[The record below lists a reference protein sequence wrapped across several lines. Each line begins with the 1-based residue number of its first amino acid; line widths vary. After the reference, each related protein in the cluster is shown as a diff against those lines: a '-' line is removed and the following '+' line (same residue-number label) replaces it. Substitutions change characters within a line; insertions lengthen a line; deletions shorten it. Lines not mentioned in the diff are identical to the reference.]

1 MKGKLIKV
9 EDGYN
14 LLMEQP
20 QGRLLEATCSISEL
34 KRLEEN
40 NVSVKKL
47 SKQNCDQIFGVK
59 SIIATPLNEYIK
71 ERRSQEECIGF
82 INGFEKAMELNK
94 DKLFTVGDMHDAVML
109 GVCFEN
115 TGIQGISNYNEA
127 KDLAIKRALKPTEI
141 DVEIEMVEPHQ
152 YEMCSNP
159 KDHSSCLTP
168 KLDENN
174 CLILKRI

>member
-47 SKQNCDQIFGVK
+47 SKQNCDQIYG
-59 SIIATPLNEYIK
+59 ICL
-71 ERRSQEECIGF
+71 
-82 INGFEKAMELNK
+82 ING
-94 DKLFTVGDMHDAVML
+94 
-109 GVCFEN
+109 
-115 TGIQGISNYNEA
+115 
-127 KDLAIKRALKPTEI
+127 
-141 DVEIEMVEPHQ
+141 
-152 YEMCSNP
+152 
-159 KDHSSCLTP
+159 
-168 KLDENN
+168 
-174 CLILKRI
+174 